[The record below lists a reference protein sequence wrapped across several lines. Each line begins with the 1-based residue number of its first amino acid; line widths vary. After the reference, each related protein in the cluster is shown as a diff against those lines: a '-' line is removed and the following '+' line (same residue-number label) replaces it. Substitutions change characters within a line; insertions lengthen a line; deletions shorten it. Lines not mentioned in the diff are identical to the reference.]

1 MNPQEQALYQRLQAY
16 SLDAPEA
23 CFSFSQRLARENG
36 WSLAYTHGVI
46 DEYKKFAFLA
56 MVAGH
61 TVSPSEA
68 VDQAWHLHLTYTRS
82 YWNEFCQ
89 GILGKPLHHEP
100 TRGGHAEQ
108 QHYWQLYQK
117 TLASYE
123 RIFAEPPP
131 AEFWPSPEQRFD
143 KAAHYVRVNRQHL
156 WLLPKLKPPRMA
168 MLLLLSVV
176 VVMAGLMTGC
186 RGLPTID
193 NVAKDVF
200 EAWMSAGIGSFL
212 RVNIAVSVL
221 LIMMGFKWLVSI
233 RCATPPSALK
243 LSNLELAYLTGGAD
257 RVFQTAIVAMVERGD
272 LTVLTQDDDNGKI
285 LKFTLARGFKARSEF
300 EQALANKM
308 TAGRFNIKQWYRFAG
323 DLAQA
328 IRQQLVRKKLLIATP
343 VWVMRCI
350 LLFSPLILL
359 DLVRLMDARLIDAIL
374 ELPTVWRLVG
384 VFIVIAIGKALSA
397 NPKSSYGNQV
407 FAYYEQ
413 NQYTAQLS
421 AMYTSQMS
429 TMVANIGLSGL
440 EGTAYADLAEAFMK
454 PARVNHNGFD
464 SGGSGGGG
472 GDGGDGG
479 DGCGGCGGCGGG

>member
-1 MNPQEQALYQRLQAY
+1 MNLQQQALYQRLQAY

-61 TVSPSEA
+61 TVSPSAA

-100 TRGGHAEQ
+100 SRGGHAEQ
-108 QHYWQLYQK
+108 RRYRQLYQQ

-156 WLLPKLKPPRMA
+156 WLLPKLRPPRKA

-176 VVMAGLMTGC
+176 GVMAGLMTGC
-186 RGLPTID
+186 SVLQPFD
-193 NVAKDVF
+193 NVLK
-200 EAWMSAGIGSFL
+200 AWMSAGIGSFL
-212 RVNIAVSVL
+212 IVNIAFSAL
-221 LIMMGFKWLVSI
+221 LMMLGSKWLVSI

-243 LSNLELAYLTGGAD
+243 LNNLELAYLTGGAD

-359 DLVRLMDARLIDAIL
+359 DLARLMDVGVIEAFLG
-374 ELPTVWRLVG
+374 LPIEWRLVG
-384 VFIVIAIGKALSA
+384 FIGLIGFTIVKAISRALCA
-397 NPKSSYGNQV
+397 NPQSSYGDQV
-407 FAYYEQ
+407 LAYYQ
-413 NQYTAQLS
+413 KIQANAPIT
-421 AMYTSQMS
+421 TV
-429 TMVANIGLSGL
+429 VAITGLSGL
-440 EGTAYADLAEAFMK
+440 EATAYADLAEAIRI
-454 PARVNHNGFD
+454 PASVNQNGD
-464 SGGSGGGG
+464 SAG
-472 GDGGDGG
+472 
-479 DGCGGCGGCGGG
+479 GGCGGCGGG